1 MPSSSPLKE
10 RGVTACSSHIPIKP
24 PIELGRSVI
33 NVTKRNFDKGVF
45 KYKGAIHLARLSA
58 PLTPF
63 FVNLVNLAILIFY
76 H

>member
-10 RGVTACSSHIPIKP
+10 GDNGCSSQSPIKP